1 MNSLTVAVLPVPG
14 NAVVGLHTF
23 ATALPELA
31 VDELMDLCKLVISTN
46 SGTADKWR
54 RCWATPIGSLLEY
67 FNFKNLPNSA
77 KLIEN
82 LTNLAGRLVFQ
93 EATPIL
99 KASLALRVL

>member
-1 MNSLTVAVLPVPG
+1 MNTLAVAVLPVPG

-54 RCWATPIGSLLEY
+54 RCWATPIGSLLE
-67 FNFKNLPNSA
+67 SA
-77 KLIEN
+77 K
-82 LTNLAGRLVFQ
+82 
-93 EATPIL
+93 
-99 KASLALRVL
+99 